1 MKIIEP
7 SFEVITPINNN
18 EYVTNMLLTIEN
30 AGRTCYKSDQK
41 DFESTKKFIASLI
54 KSGHESVIEHQS
66 ITVRVICSRSC
77 SHQIV
82 RHRLASYSQAS
93 QRYCNYSKDKFDN
106 EISFIRPEFFK
117 EEDGTSL
124 SELIWLYAM
133 DKAEQCYFDLIKE
146 GRKPEE
152 ARTVLPNS
160 CATEI
165 VMTLNIRGWRHFFKE
180 RVLNTHAEPEI
191 RELFGKVLKEFQDK
205 ITILFDDLI

>member
-7 SFEVITPINNN
+7 SFEVITSINNN

-82 RHRLASYSQAS
+82 RHRVGCSYSQAS

-106 EISFIRPEFFK
+106 EISFIKPSFYN
-117 EEDGTSL
+117 EDKSKRL
-124 SELIWLYAM
+124 KWEYAM
-133 DKAEQCYFDLIKE
+133 KDSENYYFGLLDL
-146 GRKPEE
+146 GCKPEE

-165 VMTLNIRGWRHFFKE
+165 VMTLNIRAWRHFFKE

-205 ITILFDDLI
+205 ITILFDDLV